1 MRSAVRT
8 TLLGFLLG
16 LVGVGGIILA
26 SLLGD
31 YGGGDT
37 RAPWAAPVFVL
48 AILVVIAG
56 VGVFLSGSIMLIL
69 EIVARSQFTR

>member
-26 SLLGD
+26 FLLGE
-31 YGGGDT
+31 YGGVDT
-37 RAPWAAPVFVL
+37 SAPWAAPVFVL

-56 VGVFLSGSIMLIL
+56 VGFFLLGCIMLIL
-69 EIVARSQFTR
+69 EMVARSQLPR